1 MAPTRFSPSTPI
13 ASIESFRS
21 PGPSLVR
28 RALWGAL
35 CAAAALPC
43 LVWVTPARS
52 GSVSADSVWSRDDA
66 LQRARQ
72 LVPRG
77 AIPGRH
83 RCQEMTVG
91 MGNYRYRCNVEF
103 SQPPAEPQ
111 ADQQPSP

>member
-1 MAPTRFSPSTPI
+1 MHWAPWR
-13 ASIESFRS
+13 
-21 PGPSLVR
+21 
-28 RALWGAL
+28 AL

-43 LVWVTPARS
+43 LIWVAPAHC

-83 RCQEMTVG
+83 RCQELTVG
-91 MGNYRYRCNVEF
+91 MGNYRYRCSVEF
-103 SQPPAEPQ
+103 SQPPAGQQ
-111 ADQQPSP
+111 ADQQTAPQPQPMSPLQGPAEAQPSP